1 MKSLAPLP
9 LLLAL
14 AACAPGPTPPASPVL
29 PPPDPAEDTCQS
41 RPFQSLLGQPATA
54 LERELILRPVRV
66 IRPDMVVTADFRPD
80 RLNFEV
86 GESGDITR
94 IYCG

>member
-14 AACAPGPTPPASPVL
+14 AACAPGPAPPASPVL